1 MYVCVCVFKI
11 TTGNRAVI
19 CLEEG
24 QRERVDPLSLMS
36 WPPGWQGS
44 HSPTERV
51 TPTLSAPTPAY
62 RTLQCH
68 RGKPATGF
76 FGLSHLPGIRISRG
90 SRQPTHWP
98 QAPHILMLLLPIPL
112 PSFLTFNGPLLL
124 FLARQGRPCVS
135 RRGSS
140 PGLSSP
146 AVSLKL
152 PLHPACS
159 QQPPPCFQAKGS
171 NLSKRDAF

>member
-1 MYVCVCVFKI
+1 
-11 TTGNRAVI
+11 
-19 CLEEG
+19 
-24 QRERVDPLSLMS
+24 MS

-44 HSPTERV
+44 HPPTGAGY
-51 TPTLSAPTPAY
+51 PDLSAPTPAY

-112 PSFLTFNGPLLL
+112 PSFSHLMALAPLPGQAGPALRLPARLQPRALL
-124 FLARQGRPCVS
+124 
-135 RRGSS
+135 
-140 PGLSSP
+140 P